1 MTLFEKSLK
10 TIELPAVLQLL
21 AAEAYTPGAKEAA
34 LALTPSDDPWVVR
47 ALLAET
53 TAAKTMMVLRGSPS
67 FSGVRDVRSAVRRA
81 DRGGVLSTGELLD
94 VAAVLRAAA
103 DAVAYAA
110 GDRAEKTPIDDLFN
124 ALVPNKYLEGKIS
137 TSIVA
142 VDEIADSASAAL
154 SDIRRKMRL
163 AGDRVRQTL
172 QKIIASPTYAKA
184 LQDPIITLRN
194 DRYVVPVKAEQK
206 SAVPGLVHDVSASG
220 ATLFVE
226 PMAVVQLNNEIREL
240 LAAEKQEIDRILA
253 ELSAET
259 ATFGEAIIGNV
270 TTLSALDLIFAKAK
284 LSYRQNACE
293 PAISEDGRL
302 HFRRARHP
310 LLDPKTA
317 VPIDVRLGGETDT
330 LVITGPNT
338 GGKTVALKTLGLLSA
353 MAACGLHLPAEDG
366 SSVPVFKNILADIGD
381 EQSIEQSLSTFS
393 AHMTNIVAILEH
405 CTDGSLLLFDELGAG
420 TDPVEGAA
428 LAAAIIDNARQKG
441 AVTAATTHYPELK
454 LYAMTTKGVLNAA
467 CEFDVETLR
476 PTYKLLI
483 GVPGKS
489 NAFAISA
496 RLGLP
501 QEIIRDAARRVDTG
515 SATFEEVLGNLE
527 QLRRDVEVE
536 RETTRCLLREAAEKA
551 QKAEENLAATAR
563 EREKAAAIAQREADR
578 ILKSARQTA
587 DDVME
592 ELKEVR
598 RASSKAD
605 GWQKANA
612 MKSDV
617 YRRLNEAES
626 ARRNSTWETVAET
639 PQRPVAPGDTVMLVG
654 LGTTATVAD
663 ISPDGTLSLQAG
675 AMKITAR
682 PEEVRLVE
690 TPKAQRQKAVIQ
702 SSAKLHTVGASSEI
716 DLRGMMTDEAIP
728 ILERYLDNA
737 RLARLQTVTVI
748 HGKGTGALRQAV
760 HQSLRRDSN
769 VKSFRL
775 GRYGEGEMGVTIV
788 ELKG

>member
-1 MTLFEKSLK
+1 MTLYEKSLK

-94 VAAVLRAAA
+94 VAAVLRATA

-142 VDEIADSASAAL
+142 VDDIANSTSAAL

-220 ATLFVE
+220 STLFVE

-240 LAAEKQEIDRILA
+240 LSAEKQEIDRILA

-270 TTLSALDLIFAKAK
+270 TTLSALDLIFSKAK
-284 LSYRQNACE
+284 LSYRLNASE

-302 HFRRARHP
+302 NFRRARHP
-310 LLDPKTA
+310 LLDIKTA

-527 QLRRDVEVE
+527 QLRRDVEDE
-536 RETTRCLLREAAEKA
+536 RETTRRLLREATEKA
-551 QKAEENLAATAR
+551 QKADENLAATAR

-626 ARRNSTWETVAET
+626 ARGNSSWETVAET

-690 TPKAQRQKAVIQ
+690 TPKAQRQKAVAQ